1 MSVTI
6 VNGVNSITASLAG
19 KTVSE
24 VRAMLAQ
31 ALNIDP
37 AAVAMVDGVAV
48 EGTHIL
54 GDGQEVEFVKPS
66 GTKG

>member
-19 KTVSE
+19 KTVAE

-37 AAVAMVDGVAV
+37 NAVPMVDGQQV
-48 EGTHIL
+48 EGSHVL

>member
-1 MSVTI
+1 MPVTI
-6 VNGVNSITASLAG
+6 VNGVNTITASLAG
-19 KTVSE
+19 KTVAE

-37 AAVAMVDGVAV
+37 ASVAMVDGEVV

-54 GDGQEVEFVKPS
+54 GDGQEVEFVKAS